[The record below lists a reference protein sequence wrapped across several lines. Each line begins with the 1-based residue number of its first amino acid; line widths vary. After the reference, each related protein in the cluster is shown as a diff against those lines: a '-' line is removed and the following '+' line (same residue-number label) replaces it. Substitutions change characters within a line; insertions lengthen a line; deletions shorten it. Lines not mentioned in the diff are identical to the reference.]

1 MIDFFLFWFIIF
13 LSYLKILKQL
23 FSKILK
29 FFLFKEPS
37 NFLTKIKIRFNHD
50 KNNFID
56 SINKKNNEKLF
67 K

>member
-1 MIDFFLFWFIIF
+1 MIDFFILVYTF

-37 NFLTKIKIRFNHD
+37 NFLTKIKIKFNHD